1 MNFPIFLF
9 LWESLGVS
17 EIRHLSDKW
26 KEAGE
31 VRIQMT
37 RQWSFIAVL
46 HELWRKL
53 RLFQKKKLCN
63 AVYVVFILI
72 FCGYLLTVPWHTC
85 VRSNRSNAEFLSIN
99 ELNLGA
105 WICLL
110 FMKLFSLGLFWEAV
124 FSFLISCKHQHL
136 YSRLKT
142 DYIKVINSFAC
153 YDMTT
158 LYLLEKHLLASAAVR
173 CFLWLHTRF
182 AHVTRGDFGPLL
194 FTETL

>member
-1 MNFPIFLF
+1 MKCFLIILIFSYGSVF
-9 LWESLGVS
+9 HEFSRISFSLGAS

-53 RLFQKKKLCN
+53 CLFQQKTKLCN
-63 AVYVVFILI
+63 AVYVIFILI

-85 VRSNRSNAEFLSIN
+85 VRSNRSNAEFISIN

-105 WICLL
+105 FEYVCFSWNYLAL
-110 FMKLFSLGLFWEAV
+110 VYSEKPFSLFWSGA
-124 FSFLISCKHQHL
+124 SINI
-136 YSRLKT
+136 
-142 DYIKVINSFAC
+142 YIV
-153 YDMTT
+153 
-158 LYLLEKHLLASAAVR
+158 
-173 CFLWLHTRF
+173 
-182 AHVTRGDFGPLL
+182 G
-194 FTETL
+194 